1 MHWVAATTKPCA
13 ILAAGNVRARKD
25 RLAAAIRRADEVRL
39 DSPRGRRRRFSCLL
53 NALRQLGLHFFQHAS
68 GCSYEVLQPSMLFR
82 MVYMR
87 QSVEL
92 WRRVR
97 RWVSSGLKLSGL
109 LRPLAVPRGATGL
122 ESTRKVVPLTIENLV
137 LHCGA
142 RLLLDAHLSG
152 PEARPL
158 ACELLVLS
166 LQDSKVAMR
175 RLWPHAPTMT
185 ASSCGDT
192 SLVTG

>member
-1 MHWVAATTKPCA
+1 
-13 ILAAGNVRARKD
+13 
-25 RLAAAIRRADEVRL
+25 
-39 DSPRGRRRRFSCLL
+39 
-53 NALRQLGLHFFQHAS
+53 
-68 GCSYEVLQPSMLFR
+68 MLFR

-97 RWVSSGLKLSGL
+97 GRMGSGLELPGL

-122 ESTRKVVPLTIENLV
+122 ESTREVAPRTIENLV
-137 LHCGA
+137 LQYGA

-152 PEARPL
+152 SEARPL
-158 ACELLVLS
+158 ARELLVLS

-175 RLWPHAPTMT
+175 RLWPHAPAMT
-185 ASSCGDT
+185 ASSCGDA